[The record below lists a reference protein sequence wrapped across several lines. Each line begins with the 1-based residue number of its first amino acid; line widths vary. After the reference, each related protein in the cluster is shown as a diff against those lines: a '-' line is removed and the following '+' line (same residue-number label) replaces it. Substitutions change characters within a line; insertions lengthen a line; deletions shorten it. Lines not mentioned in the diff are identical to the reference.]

1 VRLFTPADLQGLME
15 KEGLRVDAVFGDYEG
30 GPLDHRATR
39 TILVAT
45 RP

>member
-1 VRLFTPADLQGLME
+1 M
-15 KEGLRVDAVFGDYEG
+15 EGLQVDAVFGDYDG
-30 GPLDHRATR
+30 GPLDDRATR